1 MGLHRSRHLGFFE
14 PLAWL
19 AAFTILYGSVRALSQ
34 TDLKRRLAYSTI
46 SQVSYIILGISLFGP
61 IGTAGG
67 LVHLLHQGI
76 MKITLFFCAGNYA
89 ETLGVHRIDEL
100 DGAGRRMPGTSL
112 AFTIGAFGMIG
123 APPLAGFI
131 TKWTIGSGA
140 IAANMHWAIAV
151 LLLSSILN
159 AAYFL
164 PIVQRLWFREAVN
177 GWPHERF
184 WGLETSTWLLWPR

>member
-1 MGLHRSRHLGFFE
+1 
-14 PLAWL
+14 
-19 AAFTILYGSVRALSQ
+19 
-34 TDLKRRLAYSTI
+34 
-46 SQVSYIILGISLFGP
+46 
-61 IGTAGG
+61 
-67 LVHLLHQGI
+67 
-76 MKITLFFCAGNYA
+76 
-89 ETLGVHRIDEL
+89 
-100 DGAGRRMPGTSL
+100 MPGTSL

-184 WGLETSTWLLWPR
+184 WGGLETSTWLLWPPLITALMTIMVGLLASMPFSPLTWAELIAAREYLP